1 MNRKLLVFIFY
12 CLISLTVK
20 SQETFPVYTDYLSD
34 NVFLIHP
41 SAAGIGNCGK
51 LRITARQ
58 QLLGVEDAPSLQT
71 LSFHTRI
78 NEKMAL
84 GGILFNDKNGFHS
97 QKGIIGSYAYHLNF
111 GRDDALEQLSFGLSF
126 MYVQNTVD
134 QRSFTSTI
142 TDPVISR
149 IVESSNYYNADA
161 SVAYHFLDVYGYL
174 TVKNLLLSARDLE
187 SSSFESLNL
196 RRYLLTLGYYFG
208 RGKSFQFEPSVMGQI
223 IERTGEFFVDFNMKT
238 YKMIQSNIQLWAVLS
253 YRQSFEGNAF
263 ESLKQITP
271 ILGMNYK
278 RFMVSYTYTNQLGEI
293 VLDNGGSHQITVGV
307 NVFCNKQRSTGCPNI
322 NSMF

>member
-1 MNRKLLVFIFY
+1 MDKKLLVFVFFYLIF
-12 CLISLTVK
+12 LSGNA
-20 SQETFPVYTDYLSD
+20 QETFPVYTDYLSD

-78 NEKMAL
+78 NDKMAL

-142 TDPVISR
+142 IDPVISR

-187 SSSFESLNL
+187 SSNFESLNL
-196 RRYLLTLGYYFG
+196 RRYILTFGYYFG

-223 IERTGEFFVDFNMKT
+223 IERTGELFVDFNMKT
-238 YKMIQSNIQLWAVLS
+238 YKMIQSNFQLWAVLS

-263 ESLKQITP
+263 ESLKQLTP
-271 ILGMNYK
+271 ILGMNFN
-278 RFMVSYTYTNQLGEI
+278 RFMFSYTYTYQLGEI

-307 NVFCNKQRSTGCPNI
+307 NIFCKKQRSTGCPNI

>member
-1 MNRKLLVFIFY
+1 MNKKLLVFIFY
-12 CLISLTVK
+12 CLISLTAK

-41 SAAGIGNCGK
+41 SAAGIGNCSK

-58 QLLGVEDAPSLQT
+58 QLLGIEDAPSLQT
-71 LSFHTRI
+71 LSFHSRI
-78 NEKMAL
+78 NDKMAL

-142 TDPVISR
+142 SDPVISR
-149 IVESSNYYNADA
+149 IIESSNYYNADA

-208 RGKSFQFEPSVMGQI
+208 RGKSFQFEPSIMGQI
-223 IERTGEFFVDFNMKT
+223 IERTGEFFVDFNMKA

-253 YRQSFEGNAF
+253 YRQSFEGNTF

-278 RFMVSYTYTNQLGEI
+278 RFMVSYTYTYQLGEI

-307 NVFCNKQRSTGCPNI
+307 NVFCKKQRSTGCPNI

>member
-1 MNRKLLVFIFY
+1 MNKKLLVFIFY
-12 CLISLTVK
+12 CLISLTAK

-41 SAAGIGNCGK
+41 SAAGIGNCSK

-58 QLLGVEDAPSLQT
+58 QLLGIEAAPSLQT
-71 LSFHTRI
+71 LSFHSRI
-78 NEKMAL
+78 NDKMAL

-142 TDPVISR
+142 SDPVISR
-149 IVESSNYYNADA
+149 IIESSNYYNADA

-208 RGKSFQFEPSVMGQI
+208 RGKSFQFEPSIMGQI
-223 IERTGEFFVDFNMKT
+223 IERTGEFFVDFNMKA

-253 YRQSFEGNAF
+253 YRQSFEGNTF

-278 RFMVSYTYTNQLGEI
+278 RFMVSYTYTYQLGEI

-307 NVFCNKQRSTGCPNI
+307 NVFCKKQRSTGCPNI

>member
-1 MNRKLLVFIFY
+1 MDKKLLVFVFFYLIF
-12 CLISLTVK
+12 LSGNA
-20 SQETFPVYTDYLSD
+20 QETFPVYTDYLSD

-78 NEKMAL
+78 NDKMAL

-142 TDPVISR
+142 IDPVISR

-187 SSSFESLNL
+187 SSNFESLNL
-196 RRYLLTLGYYFG
+196 RRYILTLGYYFG

-223 IERTGEFFVDFNMKT
+223 IERTGELFVDFNMKT
-238 YKMIQSNIQLWAVLS
+238 YKMIQSNFQLWAVLS

-263 ESLKQITP
+263 ESLKQLTP
-271 ILGMNYK
+271 ILGMNFN
-278 RFMVSYTYTNQLGEI
+278 RFMFSYTYTYQLGEI

-307 NVFCNKQRSTGCPNI
+307 NIFCKKQRSTGCPNI